1 MRQRKINRTILFF
14 VILFIAL
21 IFMYPLAIV
30 FFNSVKPLSDIVAYP
45 LSLPKGI
52 EIQNFINTWEIMEIP
67 KIVKNTAI
75 ITVLAVAG
83 ICLLATMT
91 SYWTVR
97 YDTLFARIFTTAMM
111 LSMLVPFAAI
121 MLPEVQVL
129 RVTGMVNTLYGSVF
143 VYWGV
148 GMAFAFFIIQSAV
161 KGVPLELEEA
171 GMIDGC
177 TRTRIFFVIVLPL
190 LKPAIITV
198 AVMDMFWI
206 WNDFIVPLITLN
218 NMDQS
223 TIQLAIS
230 RLFGQYSSK
239 WDIALPALVMTLLP
253 VLIVFV
259 IFQKRIVGGVMAGA
273 VKG

>member
-129 RVTGMVNTLYGSVF
+129 RVTGMVNTLHGSVF

>member
-1 MRQRKINRTILFF
+1 
-14 VILFIAL
+14 
-21 IFMYPLAIV
+21 
-30 FFNSVKPLSDIVAYP
+30 
-45 LSLPKGI
+45 
-52 EIQNFINTWEIMEIP
+52 
-67 KIVKNTAI
+67 
-75 ITVLAVAG
+75 
-83 ICLLATMT
+83 
-91 SYWTVR
+91 
-97 YDTLFARIFTTAMM
+97 
-111 LSMLVPFAAI
+111 
-121 MLPEVQVL
+121 
-129 RVTGMVNTLYGSVF
+129 
-143 VYWGV
+143 
-148 GMAFAFFIIQSAV
+148 MAFAFFIIQSAV